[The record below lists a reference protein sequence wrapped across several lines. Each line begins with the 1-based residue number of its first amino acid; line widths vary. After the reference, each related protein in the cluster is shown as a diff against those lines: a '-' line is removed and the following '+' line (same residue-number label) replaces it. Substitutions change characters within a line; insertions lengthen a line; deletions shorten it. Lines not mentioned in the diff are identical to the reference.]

1 MENKKTLK
9 RSASHIKKLWFIT
22 MVFFVAQQC
31 HALGMGD
38 IKVDSYLGEPFKA
51 HLALIDMGENYEAD
65 LSVRLATPEQYQ
77 KSGYPYPYEK
87 KYRFSIVNET
97 GKQAIVRV
105 TSLRPI
111 EDPYLDLILEVSSHN
126 NKVMRTYT
134 VLVDPSPDMMRSQQY
149 VQAIAPQDAVPTP
162 IKPLAI
168 ESVSPVAA
176 PKAKSRH
183 VDRPAR
189 KSATRARRSEAVP
202 KSQRYISK
210 LERDG
215 QFSNKL
221 SLTLSTSLTI
231 SKIDPSVPMSPKEQD
246 DALQEE
252 LIAKEKTLKDLN
264 EQIAEMNQVIKVLQG
279 KLSLTVSSGV
289 DAILAASGIVDAS
302 NSVESMSSVLAT
314 TQVVAVSAP
323 AIAVATTAPVAELDT
338 YAQLINDA
346 RNHRASILGGL
357 AVVLLGAAAYY
368 LYRKRKLESGWI
380 PSGLFDD
387 LDHVSAPAPVVPVA
401 APAPV
406 IESQKV
412 KPVITTSSPVVTK
425 TLDVGSQS
433 MKVPAFKEQKAQPTL
448 PAEFDLM
455 EEANIYL
462 RFGHD
467 KLAEEVLR
475 DALKINASNPDI
487 YISLLGIFDTRGDAK
502 GFEQVAKKLKP
513 LADEATWKQVAAM
526 GKVLDLGNPLY
537 D

>member
-1 MENKKTLK
+1 MENKTTIK
-9 RSASHIKKLWFIT
+9 RPVIQKRQLWFIT
-22 MVFFVAQQC
+22 MVFLVAQQC

-38 IKVDSYLGEPFKA
+38 IQVDSYLGEPFKA
-51 HLALIDMGENYEAD
+51 HLALIDVGANYEAD
-65 LSVRLATPEQYQ
+65 LSVKLATPEQYQ

-97 GKQAIVRV
+97 GKQAIVRI

-111 EDPYLDLILEVSSHN
+111 EDPYLDLILEVSSLN
-126 NKVMRTYT
+126 NKVIRTYT
-134 VLVDPSPDMMRSQQY
+134 VLIDPSPDMMRSQQY
-149 VQAIAPQDAVPTP
+149 VQAIEPQEAVLTP

-168 ESVSPVAA
+168 ESVSPVAV
-176 PKAKSRH
+176 PKVKSRH

-189 KSATRARRSEAVP
+189 KSVTSARRSETAP
-202 KSQRYISK
+202 KTQRYISK

-289 DAILAASGIVDAS
+289 DAILAASGIVDSS
-302 NSVESMSSVLAT
+302 NSIDGMSSVLAT
-314 TQVVAVSAP
+314 SQVPAVSAP
-323 AIAVATTAPVAELDT
+323 AIAVATTAPVAELGT
-338 YAQLINDA
+338 YAQLRNDA
-346 RNHRASILGGL
+346 REHRASILGGL
-357 AVVLLGAAAYY
+357 AVVLLGAAAFY

-380 PSGLFDD
+380 PGGLFDD
-387 LDHVSAPAPVVPVA
+387 LDHALTPAPAVLVPTPVA
-401 APAPV
+401 EPV
-406 IESQKV
+406 NT
-412 KPVITTSSPVVTK
+412 KPVTTTSSPVVTK
-425 TLDVGSQS
+425 TLDLGSQS
-433 MKVPAFKEQKAQPTL
+433 MKIPAFKEQKAQPSL

-475 DALKINASNPDI
+475 DALKINASNPDV

-513 LADEATWKQVAAM
+513 LADEATWKQVTAM

>member
-1 MENKKTLK
+1 METKTTIK
-9 RSASHIKKLWFIT
+9 RSVLHNRKLWFLT

-31 HALGMGD
+31 HALGLGD
-38 IKVDSYLGEPFKA
+38 IQVDSYLGEPLKA
-51 HLALIDMGENYEAD
+51 HIVLLDAGTDYEAS
-65 LSVRLATPEQYQ
+65 LKVRLATPEQYQ
-77 KSGYPYPYEK
+77 KYGYLYPYDK

-97 GKQAIVRV
+97 GKQTMVRI
-105 TSLRPI
+105 TSLRSI
-111 EDPYLDLILEVSSHN
+111 EDPYLDLILEVSSPSN
-126 NKVMRTYT
+126 QFMRIYT
-134 VLVDPSPDMMRSQQY
+134 VLIDPSPDMMRSQQY
-149 VQAIAPQDAVPTP
+149 DQAMAPQEAVLTQA
-162 IKPLAI
+162 KPLAI
-168 ESVSPVAA
+168 ESVSPVAV
-176 PKAKSRH
+176 PKAKPRH
-183 VDRPAR
+183 ADRSAR
-189 KSATRARRSEAVP
+189 KSVASARRSAAVP
-202 KSQRYISK
+202 KTQRYVSK
-210 LERDG
+210 LDG
-215 QFSNKL
+215 DSPFSNKL

-231 SKIDPSVPMSPKEQD
+231 SKIDPGVPLSPKEQD

-264 EQIAEMNQVIKVLQG
+264 EQIAEMNQVIKALQG

-289 DAILAASGIVDAS
+289 ESVLAASGIVDTT
-302 NSVESMSSVLAT
+302 NSVEGVSSVA
-314 TQVVAVSAP
+314 AVSAH
-323 AIAVATTAPVAELDT
+323 AIAVATTVPVAELDT
-338 YAQLINDA
+338 YAQLMNDA
-346 RNHRASILGGL
+346 RQHSASILGGL

-380 PSGLFDD
+380 PGGLFDD
-387 LDHVSAPAPVVPVA
+387 LDQVSTPAPVVPVA

-406 IESQKV
+406 TESVKA

-433 MKVPAFKEQKAQPTL
+433 MKVPAFKEQKAQPSL

-475 DALKINASNPDI
+475 DALKINPSNPDI

-526 GKVLDLGNPLY
+526 GKVLDTGNSLY